1 MKNSPRRE
9 SDKTELK
16 RALGVGYTTFF
27 GIGLILG
34 AGIYVLV
41 GRVAAFTGDAIWI
54 SVLFATL
61 IAIMTGL
68 SYAELASMYPFASS
82 THKYV
87 EEAFPNV
94 PTLAFIAGW
103 LIAFEGIAGAT
114 TAAIGFSRYFVSL
127 INSLY
132 GSNENALSES
142 SIPWIAIIMII
153 ILSAINWYGIEE
165 SALVT
170 LVFTFIEAAGL
181 LLVVILGF
189 MLPQRNPNYLEI
201 PTALDPTIAVLL
213 GAAVFYFAFTGF
225 ELQPT
230 LSEEAKDPERTLP
243 KAIILA
249 LLACSLLYLLVS
261 LAVVRLLPWDVLMNS
276 KAPLADAAARAWST
290 SYFLLMAIALFSTSN
305 TILGFLVSSS
315 RLIYGLSSEG
325 VLSKRLSLVDS
336 KRRTPY
342 IAVILSGV
350 ISILVI
356 FITLYVPMLTGWRI
370 SIGNIK
376 YELIDLVG
384 KTASLSALIAFVI
397 VNISNIVLRYLN
409 PDEEARKFKVP
420 LSIGKFPVL
429 SAAAALLTA
438 IFILTSFLDWIV
450 WLTTGVV
457 LLIGLIF
464 YVK

>member
-1 MKNSPRRE
+1 M
-9 SDKTELK
+9 
-16 RALGVGYTTFF
+16 
-27 GIGLILG
+27 
-34 AGIYVLV
+34 
-41 GRVAAFTGDAIWI
+41 
-54 SVLFATL
+54 
-61 IAIMTGL
+61 
-68 SYAELASMYPFASS
+68 
-82 THKYV
+82 
-87 EEAFPNV
+87 
-94 PTLAFIAGW
+94 AFIAGW

-370 SIGNIK
+370 TIGNIK